1 MKKYEIEH
9 IGICVEKP
17 IEMANWYRDALG
29 FNIKFSA
36 EDNEKGVAF
45 LTDGS
50 DRVMLE
56 LGKIPD
62 VSPLTSRIDHHLQ
75 LHIALRSENPDEDA
89 QYLVSKGAI
98 FIEKCPI
105 KRPGENLI
113 VLGDPWG
120 NTIQLVKRSSGF

>member
-1 MKKYEIEH
+1 MKKFDIGH

-29 FNIKFSA
+29 FNIKFCA
-36 EDNEKGVAF
+36 EDDEKGGAF

-50 DRVMLE
+50 DKVMFE

-62 VSPLTSRIDHHLQ
+62 VSPLAGGLSHHLQ
-75 LHIALRSENPDEDA
+75 LHIALISEDPDRDA
-89 QYLVSKGAI
+89 QYLVSKGAT

-113 VLGDPWG
+113 VLSDPWG
-120 NTIQLVKRSSGF
+120 NTIQLVKRSSDV